1 MQSINLNFNS
11 KNYIICSHY
20 ISDFFPTIH
29 IAAKSID
36 MFTSNSITCMQL
48 IFDLFIA
55 SSEIQLVSYLKTTEG
70 NCLYY
75 HEKIRYEINNFN
87 EGQNNN
93 LHNDAVMQLIANK
106 KPLSIFHILFL
117 CPFTHFTYI
126 LWLVHDNWMSHI
138 LEHTRVYITWK
149 LYCSSIPIKI
159 FRT

>member
-1 MQSINLNFNS
+1 
-11 KNYIICSHY
+11 
-20 ISDFFPTIH
+20 
-29 IAAKSID
+29 

-48 IFDLFIA
+48 ISDLFIA
-55 SSEIQLVSYLKTTEG
+55 SSEIQLVSYLKITEG
-70 NCLYY
+70 NCLYHVYY

-117 CPFTHFTYI
+117 CPFTHVTYI